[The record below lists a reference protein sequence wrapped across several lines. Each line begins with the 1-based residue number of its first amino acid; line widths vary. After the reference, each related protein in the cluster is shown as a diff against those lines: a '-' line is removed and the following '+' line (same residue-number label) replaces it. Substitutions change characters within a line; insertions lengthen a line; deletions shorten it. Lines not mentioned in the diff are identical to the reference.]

1 MKSSAGKG
9 VLKVLRGKT
18 GGGGSPVSGSST
30 EADMGSVKVGG
41 GGRGKSKIRMSDETF
56 FALDHEHDQFESG
69 RDTTRPTVW
78 ELYMKPK
85 MASGGSGTA
94 GTMKVGQPP
103 TQFVTGT
110 TAAAALAEAAA
121 AAGWSTTRR
130 TAASGSQASSRNG
143 SLHRKG
149 SGGSLTR
156 SKSYGSLR
164 SQRSLGSQASSS
176 STHTVGGTNATTIHT
191 SANTN
196 VNAVANNTQSHMHT
210 NTKSTNAHTH
220 INTHTNTNTIPNAI
234 QKLTTRKQRPHMLGK
249 HKQSGSVT
257 SLESIP
263 EASPAPGAV
272 LGVPGGV
279 TGASSNPHF
288 NHHRD
293 EQNHRLGGGEHHQH
307 SASVASASATSSNS
321 NITSNGLSTQNGTG
335 IGAWASTSSPRPV
348 DVPPPQSTAPST
360 TPGATTPIAA
370 SSTQN
375 PLPPPPGS
383 TAAPR
388 LSLHSGNDS
397 LSLSTWWTEAVLTG
411 MGGKDT
417 DGWGENWSGGQGGGE
432 KEREGRDGPAVGLPN
447 TGWGMEKQKQQRQG
461 RGQPVGGASSSIQS
475 TNNNYNSNS
484 ASTSTSTPPKPVLNI
499 TNGSHNSRGM
509 SPSRVT
515 RKNGQPLPLSKPP
528 PRHPAPDPPLPA
540 AQAVSMT
547 SGLSSGMGGPGAG
560 QGQDQKQKSMHA
572 QSTVVRIN
580 AAIAAASAN
589 ASMRPTVAIPTTP
602 RPLPTIA
609 SSAPPPLL
617 PSIQGSI
624 PNASNSTGLGCA
636 ASNDDNNNNNP
647 NALPFQS
654 EGLLSPPPTGG
665 WKPCSTPGTGAT
677 AGHGGATILS
687 PGSSTGPDSAQ
698 LWNEIEQMMDPSMM
712 STIPGLHY
720 STALPPGA
728 RDVLESARILGGGF
742 GTAVGT
748 GGGADAKHN
757 AGGALKAKDVSLPSN
772 SVTTV
777 GDLVG
782 KSPPG
787 SDEGEH
793 GGNREEEEEDGDGES
808 DESDMLLLDDDPYE
822 GVVQNVIARP
832 SVEPLSLS
840 LRTGRPALTTQAPLL
855 KVSRSRSR
863 GRGQEGGERV
873 DQGLLSV
880 EEEEANRD
888 SIRSSTSTI
897 TIAGYASPPR
907 IVRAVSVVRRTGA
920 YVIDKSKTDGS
931 IIDLTAPTSSSS
943 GPLVLKDLKQNTSSP
958 GGSSDGSVFSGSSD
972 SPIQENLTPTTDAG
986 IASPLLYY
994 LDGTQTPLP
1003 RSGFDLPGVVGEGH
1017 NTRGVGRFEYDED
1030 VAGVSDAHRVA
1041 GGLNFTRPTIV
1052 INDSTS
1058 PIATTPSTETIPLS
1072 GATPLSPFQ
1081 RYRGWLSAVVAPL
1094 EVFIDESVDPREHY
1108 LDLREIAEGE
1118 SGSVFAARL
1127 NPENAEKL
1135 RLEPLVKA
1143 QDGNSIAS
1151 GQTKYVAIKSI
1162 AIVPSGSGSPKLA
1175 DLQRELTVMK
1185 GCAWHEHVLGMDAVY
1200 VDLVEDS
1207 LWVRMELMER
1217 SLADLIGLVEEGLM
1231 LQDRMIARFA
1241 GDVCCCP
1248 PPLQLTYTFYCQ
1260 VLLAL
1265 DYLLT
1270 QNIAHRDVRSDN
1282 LLINQQ
1288 GILKLG
1294 KFWFKI
1300 NLLRMGHIY
1309 KNEPDL
1315 ILIVD
1320 FSNAVK
1326 VSSESPLRDDIAG
1339 VAFWQVSIFLP

>member
-1 MKSSAGKG
+1 MGAVKSSAGKG

-18 GGGGSPVSGSST
+18 GGGGGSPVSGSST
-30 EADMGSVKVGG
+30 EAADIGSVKV

-69 RDTTRPTVW
+69 RDTIRPTVW

-85 MASGGSGTA
+85 MAGGGPGTA
-94 GTMKVGQPP
+94 GTMGDGPP
-103 TQFVTGT
+103 PGQFVTGT

-121 AAGWSTTRR
+121 AAGWSTTRS
-130 TAASGSQASSRNG
+130 TAAPGSQAPSRNG

-176 STHTVGGTNATTIHT
+176 STHTVGMTNAATTTHT
-191 SANTN
+191 NANTDA
-196 VNAVANNTQSHMHT
+196 NAVANTSLTPNTHSNT
-210 NTKSTNAHTH
+210 NMNTHTH
-220 INTHTNTNTIPNAI
+220 IHINTNTNTIPNAI
-234 QKLTTRKQRPHMLGK
+234 QKLTTRKHRPHMLGK

-257 SLESIP
+257 SLDSIP

-272 LGVPGGV
+272 LGVPGGG
-279 TGASSNPHF
+279 TGASSNSSTHF
-288 NHHRD
+288 NHHRN
-293 EQNHRLGGGEHHQH
+293 EQHYRLGGGKEHHQH
-307 SASVASASATSSNS
+307 SASVASASSSTSASTSASTSSSNS
-321 NITSNGLSTQNGTG
+321 NSISTSKTSPFGLSTPNGTG
-335 IGAWASTSSPRPV
+335 TGTWASTPSSRAV
-348 DVPPPQSTAPST
+348 DASPPQSIAPST
-360 TPGATTPIAA
+360 TATATLVAA

-375 PLPPPPGS
+375 TSPPPLAS
-383 TAAPR
+383 TAPPR
-388 LSLHSGNDS
+388 LSLQHSGNDS

-411 MGGKDT
+411 MGGT
-417 DGWGENWSGGQGGGE
+417 DMGGWGESENGNESVGGSGRGGGE
-432 KEREGRDGPAVGLPN
+432 KKRGERERRDGPAGAPPNALVSGL
-447 TGWGMEKQKQQRQG
+447 GMGKQQQKQQRQG
-461 RGQPVGGASSSIQS
+461 QGQLVGGASSSTQS
-475 TNNNYNSNS
+475 RNNYYYSDS
-484 ASTSTSTPPKPVLNI
+484 ASTSTSTPPKPVLN
-499 TNGSHNSRGM
+499 TSNGNHNPSGM
-509 SPSRVT
+509 SPSRAI

-528 PRHPAPDPPLPA
+528 PRHPAPDPPVPG
-540 AQAVSMT
+540 AVSMT
-547 SGLSSGMGGPGAG
+547 SSSSLGMGGPGAG

-580 AAIAAASAN
+580 AAIAAASA
-589 ASMRPTVAIPTTP
+589 SMRPTVALPTTP
-602 RPLPTIA
+602 RPLPSIA
-609 SSAPPPLL
+609 AATASAPPPVPVL
-617 PSIQGSI
+617 PSIQGPVPST
-624 PNASNSTGLGCA
+624 STSTGLGRTV
-636 ASNDDNNNNNP
+636 SNNDNPNPNP

-665 WKPCSTPGTGAT
+665 WKSFSTSGPGAA
-677 AGHGGATILS
+677 AGNGGATILS

-712 STIPGLHY
+712 STIPGLHF

-748 GGGADAKHN
+748 GGGSGSVDAKHD
-757 AGGALKAKDVSLPSN
+757 AGGAVKAKDVSLPSGN
-772 SVTTV
+772 VKTV

-782 KSPPG
+782 RSPPG

-793 GGNREEEEEDGDGES
+793 GGNREEEEEDGGGES

-822 GVVQNVIARP
+822 GVVQSVIARP

-840 LRTGRPALTTQAPLL
+840 LRTGRPAQTTQTPLL

-863 GRGQEGGERV
+863 GKGEGEGERV
-873 DQGLLSV
+873 NQGLLSV

-897 TIAGYASPPR
+897 TIAGYGSPPR

-920 YVIDKSKTDGS
+920 YVIDKRKTDGS
-931 IIDLTAPTSSSS
+931 IIDLAVSSSS
-943 GPLVLKDLKQNTSSP
+943 SSAPSVLKDLKQSTSSP
-958 GGSSDGSVFSGSSD
+958 SGSSDGDVFSGSSG
-972 SPIQENLTPTTDAG
+972 SFMQENLTPTTDAG
-986 IASPLLYY
+986 IASPLFYY
-994 LDGTQTPLP
+994 LDGTQTPSP
-1003 RSGFDLPGVVGEGH
+1003 RSGFDLPGVVGIGH
-1017 NTRGVGRFEYDED
+1017 NTHGVGRFEYDDD
-1030 VAGVSDAHRVA
+1030 VAGVSDAHRVTPPPPPV
-1041 GGLNFTRPTIV
+1041 GLNSTRPTIV

-1058 PIATTPSTETIPLS
+1058 PIATSPSTETIPLS

-1094 EVFIDESVDPREHY
+1094 EAFIDESVDPREHY

-1127 NPENAEKL
+1127 NAENAEKL

-1143 QDGNSIAS
+1143 QDGNAIAS

-1162 AIVPSGSGSPKLA
+1162 AIVPSGSGSPKLV

-1231 LQDRMIARFA
+1231 LQDRMMARFA
-1241 GDVCCCP
+1241 GDVCCCSP
-1248 PPLQLTYTFYCQ
+1248 
-1260 VLLAL
+1260 
-1265 DYLLT
+1265 
-1270 QNIAHRDVRSDN
+1270 S
-1282 LLINQQ
+1282 
-1288 GILKLG
+1288 
-1294 KFWFKI
+1294 
-1300 NLLRMGHIY
+1300 
-1309 KNEPDL
+1309 
-1315 ILIVD
+1315 
-1320 FSNAVK
+1320 FSLSFPFFFCN
-1326 VSSESPLRDDIAG
+1326 
-1339 VAFWQVSIFLP
+1339 